1 MASPRAMIFFG
12 AGLGLAV
19 ASCVDGS
26 GGWGDDSQP
35 FDGAQGSGDSS
46 LIRRDAGLLVDPAG
60 RYAWVQHDGSWLA
73 VNTTSGSITSVL
85 SLSGLSDVR
94 VAFLSDGEAVLIA
107 NDPLGCPFQTNACTR
122 VTHIDTVAAIAG
134 TTRWEG
140 STLDFSIQS
149 PTGRFV
155 ALSGGFAT
163 SGVYVVD
170 GTDDLRPIE
179 WESIAGGTG
188 WSRCFNGTCDERLW
202 MVGRHAIYSWRVMSG
217 ELEDEPDVAFPA
229 QCTTTYS
236 VETAGGSWQTAPL
249 VAASS
254 DGRWVAI
261 TCGRTFSLFDAAT
274 GNLSETGMN
283 GPVTFVNDV
292 LVGHYLDFVPGDG
305 DGSNSQSCIQ
315 YVHPS
320 TATEVSFVCLPTS
333 EGVTYYVTEDGYV
346 VASGY
351 SSLYVVYGGDEYEPE
366 YVELPGFSILDGKFV
381 ERLGHAEI
389 WFVSQEDLYA
399 LSPSVPSVAGANL
412 PFAVDDLNILPS
424 QDQLALRSSGAVT
437 FFSMV
442 TGSSATIGLP

>member
-1 MASPRAMIFFG
+1 MAGPRTTIFG
-12 AGLGLAV
+12 AVLGVLL

-26 GGWGDDSQP
+26 GGFDDSQP
-35 FDGAQGSGDSS
+35 FDGAQGSGNSS

-60 RYAWVQHDGSWLA
+60 RYAWVQHEGSWLA
-73 VNTTSGSITSVL
+73 VNTTSGSIANVL
-85 SLSGLSDVR
+85 PLDGLSDLR
-94 VAFLSDGEAVLIA
+94 VAFLSDGDAVLIA

-122 VTHIDTVAAIAG
+122 VTHIDTVGATAG
-134 TTRWEG
+134 STRWEG

-149 PTGRFV
+149 PSGRYV

-170 GTDDLRPIE
+170 GSDDLRPIE

-202 MVGRHAIYSWRVMSG
+202 MVGRHAIYSWRVMNG
-217 ELEDEPDVAFPA
+217 QLENEPDLAFPA
-229 QCTTTYS
+229 ECTTTYQVYTPTGTS
-236 VETAGGSWQTAPL
+236 QTAPL

-261 TCGRTFSLFDAAT
+261 TCNRTFSLFDAAT
-274 GNLSETGMN
+274 GSLRETGMN
-283 GPVTFVNDV
+283 GPVVFVNDV
-292 LVGHYLDFVPGDG
+292 LVGHFLDFEPGDG
-305 DGSNSQSCIQ
+305 DGSSSQSCIQ

-320 TATEVSFVCLPTS
+320 YPTDVSYVCLPTS

-351 SSLYVVYGGDEYEPE
+351 SSLYVVYGDQYEPE
-366 YVELPGFSILDGKFV
+366 YEEIPGVSLLDGKFV
-381 ERLGHAEI
+381 ERIGHAEI
-389 WFVSQEDLYA
+389 WFVSQEDLYVLA
-399 LSPSVPSVAGANL
+399 PSVPSVVGADL
-412 PFAVDDLNILPS
+412 SFAVEDLNILPS